1 MKNHEGLKF
10 LKLPEH
16 ENIIKSNIF
25 LLLKMAPTFEFL
37 GLLSTFSSFVKTEN
51 QKGMDERMA
60 MKQKDYS
67 SSFNSQIRDK
77 NFHLFKIKLL
87 SD

>member
-1 MKNHEGLKF
+1 MK
-10 LKLPEH
+10 
-16 ENIIKSNIF
+16 I
-25 LLLKMAPTFEFL
+25 LLNQTFSSFWKMAPLFEFL
-37 GLLSTFSSFVKTEN
+37 GLLSTFSPFVKTEN